1 MATMTMPTV
10 CTATS
15 ANAKLIAR
23 FRTWADALQPK
34 IDHTGR
40 PMTQNPT
47 PKRQREYQS
56 RMYDCRNLERT
67 QRALRALADAHEAGT
82 VSPELAALAKKAD
95 VEHMVHKG
103 IDSGR
108 GGYYSVM
115 ESDDYAETS
124 PAARLLQSM
133 IEGNSAERTERER
146 LRKIGELEAE
156 IKLSNISGYFPTQTP
171 VIEIM
176 LRRARIE
183 NGMKVLEPE
192 AGSGYIAD
200 AIRTAY
206 PGAWIHTI
214 EINPRL
220 RDLLVLKGY
229 QVLGDDFL
237 SDEWPERF
245 SWIDQSRGLF
255 DRIVMN
261 PPFERQQDL
270 EHIRHAYKFLATGGI
285 LVSVLSPSFE
295 FRSDRKSTEFRDW
308 LQEVNAT
315 WENLPDGAFKASGT
329 GVSTRLLVVER

>member
-1 MATMTMPTV
+1 MATMTM
-10 CTATS
+10 TAAMPDAS
-15 ANAKLIAR
+15 KLINR
-23 FRTWADALQPK
+23 FRTWADALQNK
-34 IDHTGR
+34 IDHLGR
-40 PMTQNPT
+40 PMTENPT
-47 PKRQREYQS
+47 PKRNKQYQI
-56 RMYDCRNLERT
+56 RLHDCRNLERT
-67 QRALRALADAHEAGT
+67 QKALRALADAHERGT
-82 VSPELAALAKKAD
+82 VPTELAELKKKD
-95 VEHMVHKG
+95 EIRLLVRKS
-103 IDSGR
+103 ISGE
-108 GGYYSVM
+108 GGYYSCI
-115 ESDDYAETS
+115 ESKDYAETS
-124 PAARLLQSM
+124 PVARLLQSM

-156 IKLSNISGYFPTQTP
+156 IKLSSIPGYFPTQAP

-270 EHIRHAYKFLATGGI
+270 EHIRHAYKFLAPRGV

-295 FRSDRKSTEFRDW
+295 FRSDRKSTEFRAW
-308 LQEVNAT
+308 LDEVNAT

-329 GVSTRLLVVER
+329 GVSTRLLLIERS

>member
-1 MATMTMPTV
+1 MATATV
-10 CTATS
+10 FATAITG
-15 ANAKLIAR
+15 NNKLAAR
-23 FRTWADALQPK
+23 FRNWADALQPK
-34 IDHTGR
+34 IDHAGR
-40 PMTQNPT
+40 PMTLNPT

-56 RMYDCRNLERT
+56 RMHNCRNMERT
-67 QRALRALADAHEAGT
+67 QKALRVLADAHENGT
-82 VSPELAALAKKAD
+82 ILPELATFTKKDEIAR
-95 VEHMVHKG
+95 MVHKK
-103 IDSGR
+103 IDCGK
-108 GGYYSVM
+108 GGYYSVI
-115 ESDDYAETS
+115 ESSDYSDTS
-124 PAARLLQSM
+124 EAARLLQSM
-133 IEGNSAERTERER
+133 IEGNSAERAERER
-146 LRKIGELEAE
+146 LRKIDALTAE
-156 IKLSNISGYFPTQTP
+156 INLSNIPGYFPTQLP

-200 AIRTAY
+200 AIRAAY
-206 PGAWIHTI
+206 PSTWIHTI

-329 GVSTRLLVVER
+329 GVSTRLLVIERN

>member
-34 IDHTGR
+34 IDHAGR

-56 RMYDCRNLERT
+56 RMHDCRNFERT

-95 VEHMVHKG
+95 IEHMVHKG

-108 GGYYSVM
+108 SGYYSVM

-133 IEGNSAERTERER
+133 IEGNSAERAVRER
-146 LRKIGELEAE
+146 LRQIDALAAE
-156 IKLSNISGYFPTQTP
+156 IKLSSYPGYFPTQKP

-183 NGMKVLEPE
+183 PGMKVLEPE
-192 AGSGYIAD
+192 AGSGDIAD
-200 AIRTAY
+200 GVSAAV
-206 PGAWIHTI
+206 PGVILEVI
-214 EINPRL
+214 EPVSKL
-220 RDLLVLKGY
+220 RDLLELKGY
-229 QVLGDDFL
+229 KLVGDDLMQL
-237 SDEWPERF
+237 SRSELG
-245 SWIDQSRGLF
+245 QY

-270 EHIRHAYKFLATGGI
+270 DHIRRAYNLLAPRGI

-295 FRSDRKSTEFRDW
+295 FRSDRKSTDFRAW
-308 LQEVNAT
+308 LDEVSAT
-315 WENLPDGAFKASGT
+315 WENLPEGSFKASGT

>member
-1 MATMTMPTV
+1 MATMTMPAV
-10 CTATS
+10 HTATS

-34 IDHTGR
+34 IEHAGR

-56 RMYDCRNLERT
+56 RMHDCRNLERT

-82 VSPELAALAKKAD
+82 VPPELAALTKKAEI
-95 VEHMVHKG
+95 EHMVHKG

-108 GGYYSVM
+108 NGYYSVI
-115 ESDDYAETS
+115 ESNDYAETS

-146 LRKIGELEAE
+146 LRKIDALKAE
-156 IKLSNISGYFPTQTP
+156 IELSDFPGYFPTQAP

-176 LRRARIE
+176 LQRARILP
-183 NGMKVLEPE
+183 GMTVLEPE
-192 AGSGYIAD
+192 AGSGHIAD
-200 AIRTAY
+200 GVSAAV
-206 PGAWIHTI
+206 PGVILEVI
-214 EINPRL
+214 EPVFKL
-220 RDLLVLKGY
+220 RQLLELKGY
-229 QVLGDDFL
+229 KLVGSDLLELSRSELG
-237 SDEWPERF
+237 
-245 SWIDQSRGLF
+245 QY

-270 EHIRHAYKFLATGGI
+270 DHIRHAYSLLAPRGI

-295 FRSDRKSTEFRDW
+295 FRSDRKSTDFRAW
-308 LQEVNAT
+308 LEEVNAT
-315 WENLPDGAFKASGT
+315 WENLPEGSFKASGT
-329 GVSTRLLVVER
+329 GISTRLLVIERN